1 LSFQK
6 RRPPSFFANLL
17 AALKDIVATFWCR
30 ELICTDQDNLNHVNR
45 LVLHACETSELI
57 HQYYKL
63 RLTEQKAMEDQS
75 YGQLTI
81 QCCFRGNTLEINIM
95 NARDLRPMNIDGT
108 CDSIV
113 KVHFSPE
120 EKFTDLA
127 ISQTTEQKNTLCP
140 LFDHQIER

>member
-1 LSFQK
+1 M
-6 RRPPSFFANLL
+6 
-17 AALKDIVATFWCR
+17 VATFRYR
-30 ELICTDQDNLNHVNR
+30 ELISTDQDNLKHVQR
-45 LVLHACETSELI
+45 LVHLHACKTSELI

-63 RLTEQKAMEDQS
+63 RLAEQKAMEDQR

-95 NARDLRPMNIDGT
+95 NARALPPMNIDGT

-120 EKFTDLA
+120 EMFTDLA

-140 LFDHQIER
+140 LFDHRFER